1 MVNPIVPFVS
11 VEDDTELVWAPD
23 EPTLFDAIVIV
34 HCSLNDLY
42 AVHFEKLPPLTGGEK
57 LVLEKIKRMEQ
68 IRLELRNLSKQM
80 ASLYGT
86 RSDLVQLTRQRYYE
100 LLAELE
106 SIQGRRTP
114 DFQPISNTR
123 AYYEPLRAIVK
134 SDAKYGC
141 WTCSEPV
148 ARGQKVVRY
157 GEGVYCNYKC
167 LSESI
172 ASKEES
178 WIRA

>member
-1 MVNPIVPFVS
+1 MVNPVVPFVS
-11 VEDDTELVWAPD
+11 VEDDTELIWAPD

-34 HCSLNDLY
+34 HCNLNDLY
-42 AVHFEKLPPLTGGEK
+42 AVHFEKLPPLTAGEK
-57 LVLEKIKRMEQ
+57 LVLEKIKRIEQ

-80 ASLYGT
+80 VSLYGT

-114 DFQPISNTR
+114 DFQPISNTG
-123 AYYEPLRAIVK
+123 AYSEPLRAIVK
-134 SDAKYGC
+134 SDAKCGC
-141 WTCSEPV
+141 WTCNEPIEK
-148 ARGQKVVRY
+148 GQKVVRY
-157 GEGVYCNYKC
+157 GEDIYCNYKC

-178 WIRA
+178 WIQA